1 MTSSSLRNTR
11 STKVAVVG
19 AILVALTA
27 AGCSKSS
34 TGSATPAGGSS
45 NTSAAAA
52 AAASCASSPSASPD
66 PATQPVAFN
75 NANLTE
81 LDQALA
87 CALKG
92 KSLSG
97 VNIAMVVNVAADYW
111 NAGKTGF
118 AAGCKAIG
126 LSSSDCT
133 FFAPPN
139 GTLTEQNSELETLRS
154 QGVTGYSISA
164 IDPASA
170 KGTIATD
177 VANNVNVLAIDSPL
191 PGTAAASLYLG
202 TVNYDAGFEAGT
214 EMKAA
219 LGSAG
224 GKVAILVGSLT
235 AANATGRIAGFEAAI
250 KGSGITV
257 VQKVNDNLS
266 ASTAQTDAETI
277 LANNTGINGLYGVYS
292 YDGPALAQAVVTA
305 KKTGTV
311 KIVCDDSDT
320 QTLGFIS
327 SGVISG
333 TVVQMP
339 YEQGYTGA
347 YILAAEHVLGT
358 AATMA
363 LVKPYLESD
372 GSTLSSGVGLI
383 TNADLSSYKALET
396 QLGIG

>member
-1 MTSSSLRNTR
+1 MNLAKSGR
-11 STKVAVVG
+11 ST
-19 AILVALTA
+19 VALAAAVTVVLGV
-27 AGCSKSS
+27 AGCSKSA
-34 TGSATPAGGSS
+34 TGSTASAGVP
-45 NTSAAAA
+45 
-52 AAASCASSPSASPD
+52 AASATAAVAACGSSPSASPD
-66 PATQPVAFN
+66 PANDPVAFN

-81 LDQALA
+81 LDAALA

-111 NAGKTGF
+111 NAGQTGF
-118 AAGCKAIG
+118 KAGCKAIG

-139 GTLTEQNSELETLRS
+139 GTLTEQNSELESLRS
-154 QGVTGYSISA
+154 QGITGYSISA

-177 VANNVNVLAIDSPL
+177 VSNGVDVLAIDSPL

-202 TVNYDAGFEAGT
+202 TDNYSAGFEAGT
-214 EMKAA
+214 EMKTA

-250 KGSGITV
+250 KGSNITV

-277 LANNTGINGLYGVYS
+277 LANNSGINGLYGVYS
-292 YDGPALAQAVVTA
+292 YDGPALAQAVLTA
-305 KKTGTV
+305 KKTATV
-311 KIVCDDSDT
+311 KVVCDDSDT
-320 QTLGFIS
+320 QTLGFIN
-327 SGVISG
+327 SGAISG

-347 YILAAEHVLGT
+347 YLLAAEHVLGT

-383 TNADLSSYKALET
+383 TGSDLSAYKALEA